1 MTYKIGY
8 LLICDRYP
16 YSSVCFWFF
25 QPPNIESVSGATP
38 AVLVAT
44 VENQENN
51 SVINSYLQLCI
62 RLVPTNVC
70 IRMWLYMY
78 CHSDWHC

>member
-1 MTYKIGY
+1 LGQVGPGDVVPGHSMACFQMTYEIGY

-25 QPPNIESVSGATP
+25 QPPNIESVSGVTP

-44 VENQENN
+44 LENQENN
-51 SVINSYLQLCI
+51 SK
-62 RLVPTNVC
+62 
-70 IRMWLYMY
+70 
-78 CHSDWHC
+78 